1 MVKIKFL
8 KEEDSKVI
16 SKIILYLIVPSVI
29 ITAFQV
35 DYTPSIM
42 KGLAVACIA
51 SVILQFLL
59 LFVTWIM
66 GKMFHL
72 NTVEYTSAYYSNSGN
87 LIVPLVTYI
96 LGKEWVIYGCVFM
109 SVQLFFIWTHCK
121 CKISGETE
129 ISLKKILLNINM
141 ISVFAGVILFLH
153 EDQIP
158 EIIGN
163 TLSSVGSMIG
173 PLSMIVT
180 GMLIAGVDL
189 KKVIYKQKNLPGH
202 IHPISN
208 RTDHSTCSYYSIR
221 NEKLAPTG
229 RKHHPDHIHG
239 SDHTM
244 RLNDHTDVSG
254 VWKRFEIRKRDQCND
269 NIAGGG
275 YYAGVCIFL
284 YESIKTKKTH
294 KIT

>member
-1 MVKIKFL
+1 MGYIMVKIKFL
-8 KEEDSKVI
+8 KEEDSKRDLKDHTLSDRTICDHHRI
-16 SKIILYLIVPSVI
+16 SGRLYPKHYERTGSCMYRICDP
-29 ITAFQV
+29 
-35 DYTPSIM
+35 
-42 KGLAVACIA
+42 AVFYYCL
-51 SVILQFLL
+51 SHGS
-59 LFVTWIM
+59 WE
-66 GKMFHL
+66 KMFHL

-141 ISVFAGVILFLH
+141 ISVFAGVFLFFTK
-153 EDQIP
+153 IRFP

-189 KKVIYKQKNLPGH
+189 KKVLQTKE
-202 IHPISN
+202 S
-208 RTDHSTCSYYSIR
+208 TWSHS
-221 NEKLAPTG
+221 
-229 RKHHPDHIHG
+229 
-239 SDHTM
+239 SD
-244 RLNDHTDVSG
+244 
-254 VWKRFEIRKRDQCND
+254 
-269 NIAGGG
+269 
-275 YYAGVCIFL
+275 
-284 YESIKTKKTH
+284 
-294 KIT
+294 